1 MNSFS
6 VRGFRQI
13 SWSTMVMF
21 TLGFWLSASLI
32 LDAVIIPSL
41 LAAGMMTEAGFA
53 SASYMMFGMFN
64 HIEIL
69 CAALVLT
76 GFLVLSYH
84 HEIIPSNRENW
95 SIVCSVLLLAIALL
109 YTYVFTPNLS
119 GLGLQLSL
127 FDSSSGNMSTAMIHL
142 HEGYWFLEGM
152 KFILGAVLLRWC
164 YRNSCSLV

>member
-13 SWSTMVMF
+13 SWSTVVMF

-53 SASYMMFGMFN
+53 SAGYVMFGMFN

-69 CAALVLT
+69 CGALVLT

-84 HEIIPSNRENW
+84 NEIIPNRERW
-95 SIVCSVLLLAIALL
+95 SIAFSVLLLTIALL
-109 YTYVFTPNLS
+109 YTYVLTPHLS

-127 FDSSSGNMSTAMIHL
+127 FESTSSVMSTAMIRMHA
-142 HEGYWFLEGM
+142 GYWLLEGV
-152 KFILGAVLLRWC
+152 KLILGAMLLRWC